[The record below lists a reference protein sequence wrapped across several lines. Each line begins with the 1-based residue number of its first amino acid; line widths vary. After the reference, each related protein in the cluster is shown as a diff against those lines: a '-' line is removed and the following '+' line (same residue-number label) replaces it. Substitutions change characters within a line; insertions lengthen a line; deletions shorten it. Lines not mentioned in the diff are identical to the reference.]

1 MVAVSGR
8 VFVVLEK
15 AWLAEENEGVERSV
29 PVAKEI
35 PVVVP
40 PLNAKA
46 AAGAL
51 SLRSHA
57 AKVVGFESEADP
69 PNVAKTQTTRAVGRS
84 GTWATP
90 TTRRHPLVVEGG
102 EMTVFVSGTNRESK
116 AFVRIPF
123 VDTTPE
129 KILEAEA
136 NFKWGDDE
144 SVRATREPD
153 LYPTRRAKNGNEL
166 RNLLA
171 LGSKATEK
179 LMGRQTGRTMT
190 EGGGGPTR
198 R

>member
-8 VFVVLEK
+8 VFVVHEK
-15 AWLAEENEGVERSV
+15 AWLAEE
-29 PVAKEI
+29 
-35 PVVVP
+35 
-40 PLNAKA
+40 
-46 AAGAL
+46 
-51 SLRSHA
+51 
-57 AKVVGFESEADP
+57 D

-84 GTWATP
+84 GTWATS
-90 TTRRHPLVVEGG
+90 TTRRHPLVVESG
-102 EMTVFVSGTNRESK
+102 EMIVFVSGTNREIK
-116 AFVRIPF
+116 AFVRSPF

-136 NFKWGDDE
+136 NFKRGDDE

-153 LYPTRRAKNGNEL
+153 LDPTRRAKNGNEL
-166 RNLLA
+166 SDLLA

-179 LMGRQTGRTMT
+179 LMGRQTWRTMT